1 MAVVPPATVRVR
13 RGRQPFG
20 ERAGELAHK
29 AVETLA
35 ATLAVR
41 AFCARPSAAR
51 SAVTDPLEDLERL
64 AELLALGAEQLVQ
77 LGALHVGQGGSGEA
91 AETRWEER
99 PGEEPDGEVAG
110 HLIDTR
116 SQVRGHDAAVAA
128 ASRHEPRAV
137 HPAAALGLLLRPARA
152 RVVAPGR
159 GARRVDVDVA
169 ESHRQHRNS
178 EARDG
183 AQRGRTG
190 VPLQSGC
197 GSIRSPA
204 TLPVLRFCGA
214 GRRLCSERPGGY
226 PVFLICEV
234 ATRWGAPAGGNELV
248 ASPTR

>member
-51 SAVTDPLEDLERL
+51 SAVADPLEDLERL
-64 AELLALGAEQLVQ
+64 VELFALVAEQLAQ

-91 AETRWEER
+91 AETRREER

-110 HLIDTR
+110 HLIDAR
-116 SQVRGHDAAVAA
+116 SQVRGHDAAVTAA
-128 ASRHEPRAV
+128 QRQEPRAV
-137 HPAAALGLLLRPARA
+137 YPAAALGLLLRPARA

-159 GARRVDVDVA
+159 GARRVEVDVA
-169 ESHRQHRNS
+169 ESHRQRRNTAGFAMAVSGSVRAQS
-178 EARDG
+178 E
-183 AQRGRTG
+183 
-190 VPLQSGC
+190 
-197 GSIRSPA
+197 I
-204 TLPVLRFCGA
+204 PVA
-214 GRRLCSERPGGY
+214 DPSASRLDWPY
-226 PVFLICEV
+226 
-234 ATRWGAPAGGNELV
+234 
-248 ASPTR
+248 